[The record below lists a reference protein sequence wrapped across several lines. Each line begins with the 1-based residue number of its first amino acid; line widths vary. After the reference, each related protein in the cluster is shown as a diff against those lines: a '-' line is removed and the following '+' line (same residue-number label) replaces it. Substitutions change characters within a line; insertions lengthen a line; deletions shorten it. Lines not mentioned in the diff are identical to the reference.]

1 MNVMDRKMFANR
13 DARRKLANMGGIIAS
28 SPELLGTAQNFENG
42 GLTFSSIFSRL
53 MSPPTYDLSR
63 LGSLDEPTQT
73 GLDDIET
80 VSPEAAKQMSVL
92 SKARAGNSLA
102 QIAKDTALDTAD
114 VINIIAGSAGL
125 LVNELAG
132 LTGDVLAVVTGAVNK
147 DLGKAF
153 GRKAEGIR
161 SGGRDL
167 FLKEGKVLPRVF
179 DVDFAGDRREGIE
192 QRLKESREGVTTTP
206 EQRAA
211 IQAQSEAA
219 IARANPET
227 LRDTGEAV
235 PFTGRTNLLSVT
247 PKAGV
252 MSSLGGS
259 EVLFDLLQGG
269 DTVPDKTASVD
280 FEGGD
285 SIAPSVRSSSGPGEG
300 IMSQAPGI
308 SVPNVDIGEAG
319 LERAREIAEREAAIK
334 KYLAEGPRDSYRPEV
349 GPYSKQ
355 LEPFGPNNVFYG
367 GRGMVNASSPVD
379 VLDAFNEGEI
389 YERDPR
395 TQEIR
400 DGILR
405 GINNRY
411 YNSTP
416 TSRDPAD
423 QAVYDVNRRAIDFVN
438 SDTYTPPSEIYG
450 DVIGGDVPT
459 IAKYQEASPE
469 EVQAIRDRLAREA
482 AADEAAKE
490 QGFFTEKDEEIQAEY
505 DEANAKQQ
513 AMLDADADAAA
524 LEDLKT
530 TADKKVNPEETT
542 ADKKVNPEETTG
554 GPNSNAD
561 NPIAGILEQA
571 EKELTSGKISEKTS
585 ALTDTIVSA
594 KGLNPGKMSLKEKT
608 LEIRGVLDELLGYD
622 DKEKQEEFWLNMA
635 LVGFGVAA
643 GEDESALKNVADGLL
658 VGANNMAKQSAARK
672 ERKDRTVLTA
682 FGEALADQRAG
693 EKFRQEK
700 ELAGIR
706 ASGSSLYG
714 KRTDPLTLAFRLAT
728 DAVNSFEFDS
738 IDEAL
743 AHYKGVVGREY
754 KIDLGGTID
763 SDYTPKTAEELNTA
777 AITRGDKTFVFK
789 GNVYP
794 VVTGS

>member
-1 MNVMDRKMFANR
+1 MNVMNRKMFANR
-13 DARRKLANMGGIIAS
+13 DARRKLANMGGIVAS

-42 GLTFSSIFSRL
+42 GQTFSSIFSRL
-53 MSPPTYDLSR
+53 MSPPTYNMSR

-73 GLDDIET
+73 GLEELET
-80 VSPEAAKQMSVL
+80 VSPEAAKQMAVL

-102 QIAKDTALDTAD
+102 QIAKDTALDTVD
-114 VINIIAGSAGL
+114 VMNIIAGSAGL
-125 LVNELAG
+125 LVTEAISLA
-132 LTGDVLAVVTGAVNK
+132 GDVLSVVASAIDPETGKTFARQIE
-147 DLGKAF
+147 DF
-153 GRKAEGIR
+153 RT
-161 SGGRDL
+161 SGRDS
-167 FLKEGKVLPRVF
+167 FSKEGKVLPRVF
-179 DVDFAGDRREGIE
+179 DVDFAGDRREEIE

-206 EQRAA
+206 EQRAE
-211 IQAQSEAA
+211 ILEQSRAA
-219 IARANPET
+219 IERASPET

-235 PFTGRTNLLSVT
+235 PFTGRSDLLSVT

-269 DTVPDKTASVD
+269 DTVPDKTASVG
-280 FEGGD
+280 FEGGN
-285 SIAPSVRSSSGPGEG
+285 SIAPPVRSSSGFGEG
-300 IMSQAPGI
+300 IMSQASRTSG
-308 SVPNVDIGEAG
+308 PNVDIGEAG
-319 LERAREIAEREAAIK
+319 LERAREIAERETAIRNALSDPSTRGIADRLDGAGRIRENILNNNLGAYDSL
-334 KYLAEGPRDSYRPEV
+334 YLPSGD
-349 GPYSKQ
+349 
-355 LEPFGPNNVFYG
+355 
-367 GRGMVNASSPVD
+367 
-379 VLDAFNEGEI
+379 
-389 YERDPR
+389 DPR
-395 TQEIR
+395 SKAISDVNKRAMDFIR
-400 DGILR
+400 SDT
-405 GINNRY
+405 
-411 YNSTP
+411 STP
-416 TSRDPAD
+416 RE
-423 QAVYDVNRRAIDFVN
+423 
-438 SDTYTPPSEIYG
+438 EIYG
-450 DVIGGDVPT
+450 DVIGGDPRA
-459 IAKYQEASPE
+459 IAKFQGESPE
-469 EVQAIRDRLAREA
+469 EVQ
-482 AADEAAKE
+482 AAKE
-490 QGFFTEKDEEIQAEY
+490 QGFFTEQDQAIQAEY
-505 DEANAKQQ
+505 DDANAKQQ
-513 AMLDADADAAA
+513 AMLDANANAAA

-530 TADKKVNPEETT
+530 TAEEKKSTDKSEETN
-542 ADKKVNPEETTG
+542 DKPEVKSEETTG

-693 EKFRQEK
+693 EKFKQEK

-728 DAVNSFEFDS
+728 DSVNNLEFPS
-738 IDEAL
+738 IEEAL
-743 AHYKGVVGREY
+743 DHFKGIVGKEY

-777 AITRGDKTFVFK
+777 AITRGDKTFVFNGK
-789 GNVYP
+789 VYP
-794 VVTGS
+794 VVTG

>member
-1 MNVMDRKMFANR
+1 
-13 DARRKLANMGGIIAS
+13 
-28 SPELLGTAQNFENG
+28 
-42 GLTFSSIFSRL
+42 
-53 MSPPTYDLSR
+53 
-63 LGSLDEPTQT
+63 
-73 GLDDIET
+73 
-80 VSPEAAKQMSVL
+80 
-92 SKARAGNSLA
+92 
-102 QIAKDTALDTAD
+102 
-114 VINIIAGSAGL
+114 
-125 LVNELAG
+125 
-132 LTGDVLAVVTGAVNK
+132 
-147 DLGKAF
+147 
-153 GRKAEGIR
+153 
-161 SGGRDL
+161 
-167 FLKEGKVLPRVF
+167 
-179 DVDFAGDRREGIE
+179 
-192 QRLKESREGVTTTP
+192 
-206 EQRAA
+206 
-211 IQAQSEAA
+211 
-219 IARANPET
+219 
-227 LRDTGEAV
+227 
-235 PFTGRTNLLSVT
+235 
-247 PKAGV
+247 
-252 MSSLGGS
+252 
-259 EVLFDLLQGG
+259 
-269 DTVPDKTASVD
+269 
-280 FEGGD
+280 
-285 SIAPSVRSSSGPGEG
+285 
-300 IMSQAPGI
+300 
-308 SVPNVDIGEAG
+308 
-319 LERAREIAEREAAIK
+319 
-334 KYLAEGPRDSYRPEV
+334 
-349 GPYSKQ
+349 
-355 LEPFGPNNVFYG
+355 
-367 GRGMVNASSPVD
+367 
-379 VLDAFNEGEI
+379 
-389 YERDPR
+389 
-395 TQEIR
+395 
-400 DGILR
+400 
-405 GINNRY
+405 
-411 YNSTP
+411 
-416 TSRDPAD
+416 
-423 QAVYDVNRRAIDFVN
+423 VYDVNRRAIDFVN

-524 LEDLKT
+524 LEDLKTTADKKVNPEET